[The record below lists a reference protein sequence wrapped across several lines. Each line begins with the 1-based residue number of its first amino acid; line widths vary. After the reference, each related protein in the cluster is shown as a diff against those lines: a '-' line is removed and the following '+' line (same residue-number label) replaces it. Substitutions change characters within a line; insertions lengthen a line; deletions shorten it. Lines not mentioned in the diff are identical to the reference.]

1 MENINLLVVFVEGL
15 ISFFSPCILPILPIY
30 LSMLSN
36 SSIQNLKDENTKLY
50 KSSLLINTIF
60 FTLGISTTFFILGS
74 SIGILSNLFNDY
86 KDIIMILGG
95 IVIIILGMFYIG
107 FIKLNFLQQE
117 KRFNFNTKN
126 MNPITAYLLGF
137 TFSFGW
143 TPCIGPM
150 LASVLIMASTSENLF
165 TGNILIAIY
174 TIGFILPFIITAIF
188 YNKLFK
194 TIDKIKNH
202 IDAIKKLGGIVLIIS
217 GLIMSFSGFKENRN
231 IAQRE
236 QQNKIEKSQPKDNL
250 SQENSEEVKAPDFTL
265 YDQYGNKHTLSEYK
279 GKTVF
284 LNFWATWCPPCKDEM
299 PHIEEIY
306 KEYGLNKDDVVILGV
321 AAPNLGKEGSQDDI
335 KEFLN
340 MNNYSFPVV
349 FDTTGDLI
357 YQYYINAF
365 PSTFIID
372 KNGFVKQYV
381 PGAMDKNTM
390 KYLIEDVK

>member
-1 MENINLLVVFVEGL
+1 
-15 ISFFSPCILPILPIY
+15 
-30 LSMLSN
+30 
-36 SSIQNLKDENTKLY
+36 
-50 KSSLLINTIF
+50 
-60 FTLGISTTFFILGS
+60 
-74 SIGILSNLFNDY
+74 
-86 KDIIMILGG
+86 
-95 IVIIILGMFYIG
+95 
-107 FIKLNFLQQE
+107 
-117 KRFNFNTKN
+117 
-126 MNPITAYLLGF
+126 
-137 TFSFGW
+137 
-143 TPCIGPM
+143 
-150 LASVLIMASTSENLF
+150 
-165 TGNILIAIY
+165 
-174 TIGFILPFIITAIF
+174 
-188 YNKLFK
+188 
-194 TIDKIKNH
+194 
-202 IDAIKKLGGIVLIIS
+202 
-217 GLIMSFSGFKENRN
+217 MSFSGFKENRN